1 MRRDEIRK
9 MAPRRASAV
18 HRDDVGVLLSRDEQ
32 RARKKPRTSDAAQ
45 DTPLRA
51 ERTATATAPVSVD
64 EPHVWSGSNKKRTAR
79 SATAGFAEGKE
90 T

>member
-1 MRRDEIRK
+1 MPPKRA
-9 MAPRRASAV
+9 APAAAKPE
-18 HRDDVGVLLSRDEQ
+18 RDEQ